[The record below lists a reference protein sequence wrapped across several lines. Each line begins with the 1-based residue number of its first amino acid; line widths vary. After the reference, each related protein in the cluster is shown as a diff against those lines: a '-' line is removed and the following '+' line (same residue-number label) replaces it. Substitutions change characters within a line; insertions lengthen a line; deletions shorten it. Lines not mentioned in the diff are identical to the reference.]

1 MNASRR
7 MDLGNLT
14 GRVAVVTSAN
24 FGIGFETA
32 FALAGVGAH
41 VVLGGRSQRAL
52 NDASATIT
60 AAHPRAS
67 LSTGILNLA
76 ELASVRAFAA
86 QVSGDHQQRGDH
98 GHPRAPVDG
107 RRVRADLQHQSPG
120 PLCADGVLVTR
131 TLHTGYAPMK
141 AYARSKF
148 ANVAFAV
155 ELAQR
160 ATGTRLTSVAVHPGT
175 AMTGLQQHLPPV
187 IESITKSVLEPLI
200 GHSPAE
206 AASPS
211 LYAAASPSI
220 TSGKFYAAT
229 GRFEMRYTRS
239 GGVAHTGN
247 GCPCAREAAAGVL
260 RRSPARATSSI
271 VRPHEAGTR
280 AAG

>member
-1 MNASRR
+1 MAIPERR
-7 MDLGNLT
+7 LTADGFELTFSTNHLGHFALT
-14 GRVAVVTSAN
+14 GSLLPALQAAAAARVVAVSA
-24 FGIGFETA
+24 
-32 FALAGVGAH
+32 
-41 VVLGGRSQRAL
+41 VVARRGQI
-52 NDASATIT
+52 DFD
-60 AAHPRAS
+60 
-67 LSTGILNLA
+67 NL
-76 ELASVRAFAA
+76 
-86 QVSGDHQQRGDH
+86 D
-98 GHPRAPVDG
+98 
-107 RRVRADLQHQSPG
+107 
-120 PLCADGVLVTR
+120 
-131 TLHTGYAPMK
+131 LHTGYAPMK